1 MKNYDYKS
9 IILNQINKIFSKYSY
24 KLSKSYTLRKVDKID
39 LIEKKIKFEKNSNIK
54 YELSKNFVQDYP
66 DNPRSHLALT
76 RCMFDNFDTNH
87 IKPNSS
93 FLNL

>member
-24 KLSKSYTLRKVDKID
+24 KLSNSYTLRKINKIN

-54 YELSKNFVQDYP
+54 
-66 DNPRSHLALT
+66 
-76 RCMFDNFDTNH
+76 
-87 IKPNSS
+87 
-93 FLNL
+93 